1 MPCHRLA
8 AEGSRMCVCARV
20 HRARTFLRLF
30 ALRGAGEPREESAAP
45 PEGPRVAWPCAQ
57 LGERGHVFGK
67 RSWRCPGASHGP
79 GASPPPHEEHLP
91 QRVPSRC
98 WESPH
103 PQANSRAEGG
113 WCRRIY
119 LRTEA
124 KLNLFVFFLKEK
136 LSPEEPRCKCSRW
149 ELSRLF
155 FQICSHVATC
165 PEQNRNRIAAQATPY
180 LFI

>member
-1 MPCHRLA
+1 
-8 AEGSRMCVCARV
+8 MCVPVYIDLGPSSGRLPCAEP
-20 HRARTFLRLF
+20 RAGCAPGAREP
-30 ALRGAGEPREESAAP
+30 RGAGGLAGGTAVPVRLRA
-45 PEGPRVAWPCAQ
+45 R

-79 GASPPPHEEHLP
+79 GASPPPHEEHL
-91 QRVPSRC
+91 RRRGLSWR
-98 WESPH
+98 WESPR

-124 KLNLFVFFLKEK
+124 KLNLFCFLPERV
-136 LSPEEPRCKCSRW
+136 LSLEEPRCKCSRW

-155 FQICSHVATC
+155 FQICSDVATC
-165 PEQNRNRIAAQATPY
+165 PEQNRNRIAAQATQY

>member
-1 MPCHRLA
+1 
-8 AEGSRMCVCARV
+8 MCVPVYIELGPSSGRSPCAEPESPTRRARSRWRARGWHGCV
-20 HRARTFLRLF
+20 PGWASGATSSGRGAGAAQGLPMVQELRLLPMRSISPSGSPPGAGRARTR
-30 ALRGAGEPREESAAP
+30 RRTAG
-45 PEGPRVAWPCAQ
+45 Q
-57 LGERGHVFGK
+57 
-67 RSWRCPGASHGP
+67 
-79 GASPPPHEEHLP
+79 
-91 QRVPSRC
+91 
-98 WESPH
+98 
-103 PQANSRAEGG
+103 AEGG

-124 KLNLFVFFLKEK
+124 KLNFFVFFLKEK
-136 LSPEEPRCKCSRW
+136 LSPEKPRCKCSRW

>member
-1 MPCHRLA
+1 
-8 AEGSRMCVCARV
+8 MCVCARV
-20 HRARTFLRLF
+20 HRARTFLRPF

-45 PEGPRVAWPCAQ
+45 PEGPWEARPCAW
-57 LGERGHVFGK
+57 LGERGHIFGK
-67 RSWRCPGASHGP
+67 RSWHCLGASYGP
-79 GASPPPHEEHLP
+79 RASPPPHEEHLP
-91 QRVPSRC
+91 QRVPSRR

-136 LSPEEPRCKCSRW
+136 LSPEEPQCKCSRW